1 MITSQV
7 PVQKAK
13 PALLIHC
20 LFWFSKTTF
29 PPNFQMKAFYAW
41 LVLSSMWYFSVYSI
55 SKGPI
60 LTKKVKLAASD
71 VMVECNSYEIS
82 HFAIDV

>member
-1 MITSQV
+1 
-7 PVQKAK
+7 
-13 PALLIHC
+13 
-20 LFWFSKTTF
+20 
-29 PPNFQMKAFYAW
+29 
-41 LVLSSMWYFSVYSI
+41 MWYFSVYSI

-82 HFAIDV
+82 HFTIDV